1 MLPGV
6 EPCAAPLVDS
16 VDGIVAGSRAPL
28 ADGVASIVAGSMAPL
43 VNGVASRT
51 VVGSGS
57 GLLRS
62 WMTTFLTSGEQFSR
76 V

>member
-6 EPCAAPLVDS
+6 EPCAAPLVDGVDS
-16 VDGIVAGSRAPL
+16 IVAGSRAPLVDGVDGIVAGSRAPL
-28 ADGVASIVAGSMAPL
+28 VDSEASP
-43 VNGVASRT
+43 T
-51 VVGSGS
+51 VVSSGS

-62 WMTTFLTSGEQFSR
+62 WMTAFLTSCEQFSR